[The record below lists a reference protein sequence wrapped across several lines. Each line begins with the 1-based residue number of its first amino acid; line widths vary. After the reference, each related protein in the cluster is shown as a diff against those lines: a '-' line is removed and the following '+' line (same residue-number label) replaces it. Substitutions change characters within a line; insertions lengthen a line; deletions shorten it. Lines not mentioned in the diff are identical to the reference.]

1 MKRRFHL
8 TAFLPREEAE
18 REGEE
23 RERERGGLSIFFS
36 FLFFFGWTL
45 ILGKRGERTLKP
57 ENNDTL
63 IEGLIL
69 N

>member
-23 RERERGGLSIFFS
+23 RERERGGLSIFF
-36 FLFFFGWTL
+36 FFFIFLWVDFN
-45 ILGKRGERTLKP
+45 LGEKRR
-57 ENNDTL
+57 ENPKTR
-63 IEGLIL
+63 E
-69 N
+69 